1 MKKVHLISI
10 GDELLLGQVVNTNA
24 VWLSQKLFAAGFEVK
39 KISVISDRKEEIIN
53 ILDESAGKYDVVIM
67 TGGLGPTNDDIT
79 KQTLSE
85 YFGKKLVLNNEALNM
100 IKSVLEAKGAGMN
113 PLNEAQAM
121 LPEEIDLVK
130 NPNGTA
136 WGMIFEKDGMVVV
149 SLPGVP
155 LEMKPMFEDE
165 VLPWLKKKFHTPEF
179 VYKTVH
185 VKDIPES
192 ELAILLEEWENNLP
206 PHIKLAYLPQPG
218 LVRLRLSA
226 SGADKD
232 VLIREIEDEIKK
244 LSEIVGKHIVAYDD
258 KPVEQYIGEILKK
271 HNLTVSSA
279 ESCTGGY
286 IAHLITSVPGASEY
300 YKGSVVSYANETK
313 TEVLGVNPADI
324 EKYGAVSQPVVEQM
338 ARGVKEL
345 IGTDFSVA
353 VSGIAGPTGGTPEK
367 PVGTTWIAVASPHGT
382 VSRKFVF
389 GKNREKNIK
398 QTALQ
403 ALNMLRD
410 EIIKHVKQ

>member
-1 MKKVHLISI
+1 MKSVHLVSI

-24 VWLSQKLFAAGFEVK
+24 VWLSQKLFASGFEVQ
-39 KISVISDRKEEIIN
+39 KISVISDKRPEIVDV
-53 ILDESAGKYDVVIM
+53 LDYSVSRYDVVIM
-67 TGGLGPTNDDIT
+67 TGGLGPTNDDLT

-85 YFGKKLVLNNEALNM
+85 YFGKKLVLNREALDM
-100 IKSVLEAKGAGMN
+100 IKSVVEKKGTRMN
-113 PLNEAQAM
+113 ALNEAQAM
-121 LPEEIDLVK
+121 LPEGAGLIK

-136 WGMIFEKDGMVVV
+136 WGMIFEKNGTVVI

-155 LEMKPMFEDE
+155 SEMKPMFEKE
-165 VLPWLKKKFHTPEF
+165 VLPYLKKNFKTLEF

-185 VKDIPES
+185 IKDIPES
-192 ELAILLEEWENNLP
+192 ELAILLEAWEKQLP
-206 PHIKLAYLPQPG
+206 AHIKLAYLPQAG

-226 SGADKD
+226 SGPDRA
-232 VLIREIEDEIKK
+232 VLVTEIENEIKK
-244 LSEIVGKHIVAYDD
+244 LSEIVGSHIAAYDD
-258 KPVEQYIGEILKK
+258 KPVEQEIGEMLKK
-271 HNLTVSSA
+271 YHWTVASA

-313 TEVLGVNPADI
+313 TDILGVHPEDI
-324 EKYGAVSQPVVEQM
+324 EQYGAVSQPVVEQM
-338 ARGVKEL
+338 AQGVKAL

-367 PVGTTWIAVASPHGT
+367 PVGTTWIAVASPHGV
-382 VSRKFVF
+382 VSKKFVF
-389 GKNREKNIK
+389 GADRGKNIK

-403 ALNMLRD
+403 ALNMLR
-410 EIIKHVKQ
+410 EAINKHIKA